1 MSGRMRGKLRRWCRR
16 TYGRPLETMMDMIR
30 MDGLIA
36 IRRASF
42 DQLKKSATIISQQY
56 NRFLPNA
63 AAEARIGAES
73 AGNGGLRGAALDADE
88 ARGSLA
94 VGVDGP
100 DGLNAAVARFAEVGG
115 SVEDEAEVGGV
126 LRGGA
131 ALDHEPGA
139 GRAGGAVRFPV
150 GIEGPRHEGGGG
162 CAPATFND
170 E

>member
-1 MSGRMRGKLRRWCRR
+1 MPNDTVLAGLRRELTRELFEELTALQCAPEEILGYGGTDERKLRRWCRR

-73 AGNGGLRGAALDADE
+73 ALR
-88 ARGSLA
+88 SLT
-94 VGVDGP
+94 
-100 DGLNAAVARFAEVGG
+100 AAVLPPEEEMRSLF
-115 SVEDEAEVGGV
+115 D
-126 LRGGA
+126 
-131 ALDHEPGA
+131 EPGESA
-139 GRAGGAVRFPV
+139 
-150 GIEGPRHEGGGG
+150 
-162 CAPATFND
+162 
-170 E
+170 

>member
-1 MSGRMRGKLRRWCRR
+1 MPNDTVLAGLRRELTRELFEELTALQCAPEEILGYVGTDEKKLRRWCRR

-73 AGNGGLRGAALDADE
+73 ALR
-88 ARGSLA
+88 SLT
-94 VGVDGP
+94 
-100 DGLNAAVARFAEVGG
+100 AAVLPSR
-115 SVEDEAEVGGV
+115 
-126 LRGGA
+126 
-131 ALDHEPGA
+131 
-139 GRAGGAVRFPV
+139 
-150 GIEGPRHEGGGG
+150 
-162 CAPATFND
+162 
-170 E
+170 